1 MVVEAGSGLALMVP
15 GMPGRLFFFFNV
27 LFYLFICHVTY
38 GILVPQPGI
47 EPNPPALGA
56 WSLDHWSTR
65 GVPRE
70 ALECCHVY
78 GTDPA
83 TEKAHQRCAE

>member
-1 MVVEAGSGLALMVP
+1 MVGSWKWAGPHGTWHAREA
-15 GMPGRLFFFFNV
+15 FFFFNV

-56 WSLDHWSTR
+56 WSLDHWSSR